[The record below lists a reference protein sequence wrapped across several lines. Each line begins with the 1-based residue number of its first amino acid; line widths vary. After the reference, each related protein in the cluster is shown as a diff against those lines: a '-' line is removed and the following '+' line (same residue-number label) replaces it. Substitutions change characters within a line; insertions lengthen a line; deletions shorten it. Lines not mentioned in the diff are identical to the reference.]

1 MVTITADDAKAL
13 AAPLAGL
20 KVLDLAWVVA
30 GPLIGRALAD
40 FGATVVR
47 VESSRRIETA
57 RLMGPFPQG
66 KMDPQQSVLFENC
79 NANKFGLTLDLGK
92 DEGRSIARE
101 LACWA
106 DVIVESFMPGQ
117 MRRFGLDYATLKELN
132 PRLIMVSTALM
143 GQTGP
148 LSQMTGYGN
157 VGAALAGFQMLVGG
171 VGEMPVGPFGPYTD
185 YVGPR
190 FGLFTLLA
198 AIDHRESTGEGCFI
212 DVSQAEAGVTFLA
225 PQIAEYSATGRIAAA
240 QGNRDPAFAPH
251 GVFKASG
258 EDSWVA
264 IAARTDAEWQAL
276 ATIVGGVDLANDA
289 RFTSLASRKRY
300 EDALES
306 IIEAW
311 TEQDAAAAIEA
322 QLQTVGVPAH
332 RVAASADF
340 MHDPQ
345 LQARGHFVRMS
356 HPLMGESVFESAR
369 YRLSDTPATYERTAP
384 TFGRDNDRVLG
395 EFLGYD
401 AARIVELRDKGVLQ

>member
-1 MVTITADDAKAL
+1 MSKAL

-198 AIDHRESTGEGCFI
+198 ALDHRERTGEGCFI

-225 PQIAEYSATGRIAAA
+225 PQIAEYSATGRDRRRARQSRYGVCAT
-240 QGNRDPAFAPH
+240 RSLH
-251 GVFKASG
+251 GLRRGFMGGHRGSHRCG
-258 EDSWVA
+258 VA
-264 IAARTDAEWQAL
+264 
-276 ATIVGGVDLANDA
+276 G
-289 RFTSLASRKRY
+289 
-300 EDALES
+300 
-306 IIEAW
+306 
-311 TEQDAAAAIEA
+311 
-322 QLQTVGVPAH
+322 
-332 RVAASADF
+332 
-340 MHDPQ
+340 
-345 LQARGHFVRMS
+345 
-356 HPLMGESVFESAR
+356 
-369 YRLSDTPATYERTAP
+369 
-384 TFGRDNDRVLG
+384 
-395 EFLGYD
+395 
-401 AARIVELRDKGVLQ
+401 LRDDHRWRRPRERCEVHLACGAQAERRRTGIDHRCVDRAA